1 MPNDEGYTSPLLWIA
16 GLGAIGI
23 GVYFLLARGR
33 PPGEEGRPTTE
44 VMPKPSIEPPASFPT
59 LGAVATRLQ
68 EVGDLWRMGDL
79 GPDETIRQLD
89 DLAVAVADLRA
100 AGRGD
105 DPSAEDLFRRIDLLR
120 QDVSDWM
127 AITQPSV

>member
-1 MPNDEGYTSPLLWIA
+1 MPKDEGYTSPLLWIA

-23 GVYFLLARGR
+23 GVYFLLTR
-33 PPGEEGRPTTE
+33 PDGEGRPTE
-44 VMPKPSIEPPASFPT
+44 VMPKPSVEPPASFPT

-79 GPDETIRQLD
+79 GPEETLRQLD

-100 AGRGD
+100 AGVGD

-120 QDVSDWM
+120 EDVHP
-127 AITQPSV
+127 AVRPGPL